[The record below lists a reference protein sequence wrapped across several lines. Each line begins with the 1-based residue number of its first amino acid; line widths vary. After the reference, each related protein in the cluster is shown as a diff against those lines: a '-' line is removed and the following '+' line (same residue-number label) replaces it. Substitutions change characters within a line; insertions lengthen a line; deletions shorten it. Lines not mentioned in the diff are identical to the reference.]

1 VTDFVDLATAK
12 AARGMRLVV
21 VGSVPSPWSE
31 AAKAMFRIKQ
41 IPFVAV
47 RLVGKDDALRAW
59 TGVSNAPAAVYDD
72 EPPRTGWAEILA
84 LAERVAPEPALVP
97 EAADDRATMFG
108 WAHEIL
114 GENGL
119 LWNVRLLGIDIGL
132 ETSGE
137 RGFPVPVARY
147 FAKKYGYAKDRMPK
161 ARTRARGQLEGIGRF
176 LARGGGRHFIGQRL
190 TALDLYSAAMMSML
204 APMPEAHCP
213 MSPMIRGVF
222 ESLQG
227 ELDLP
232 GGLVEHRDRIY
243 REHLELPV
251 QL

>member
-1 VTDFVDLATAK
+1 LPGRERDVRQALRRHLSRAGNGAGRCASARRAGRDRRDRGQAVTEFVDLETAK

-31 AAKAMFRIKQ
+31 SAKAIFRIKK

-59 TGVSNAPAAVYDD
+59 TGVSNAPAAMHDD

-114 GENGL
+114 GEN
-119 LWNVRLLGIDIGL
+119 
-132 ETSGE
+132 
-137 RGFPVPVARY
+137 
-147 FAKKYGYAKDRMPK
+147 
-161 ARTRARGQLEGIGRF
+161 
-176 LARGGGRHFIGQRL
+176 
-190 TALDLYSAAMMSML
+190 
-204 APMPEAHCP
+204 
-213 MSPMIRGVF
+213 
-222 ESLQG
+222 
-227 ELDLP
+227 
-232 GGLVEHRDRIY
+232 
-243 REHLELPV
+243 
-251 QL
+251 